1 MEDLKNVVEIKNKFV
16 CAQVFDR
23 VERYTRVVFELFKV
37 ETDFKAG
44 RVFIVRGEA
53 FKKTLAIYDI
63 MTEDTGVNIELRLKS
78 GNKKRFN
85 PVLTVE
91 DGSGKSF
98 DIMTLCPYWLT
109 AEKIAK
115 KLSAEVPFNHWKEG
129 SFIFGWSGSVC
140 KLSSVLDY
148 VKNFLRA
155 DSDGSFINFKPRLL
169 HIEKIINMTD
179 EEFTALNIH
188 DYTGGFKGGSFSEDI
203 GEESI
208 YNLSWPRKHSF
219 IQRVCLIR
227 TPSRW
232 IAIDPQG
239 YDYTRYVYFPLSW
252 CDMFAD
258 VVLCA
263 KEEIKEAA
271 KLKKGEEAK
280 QQQRQKRAYTL
291 HTKKAVKM
299 MDTLGVQPL
308 RKGQRITENRLTEN
322 LRAFLSACF
331 PETTFDI
338 RNTYTAF
345 ERDIVWSGSP
355 DSLDVSEA
363 VAVMQGD
370 AWECRSAEDGQ
381 TYTNMMDNDFTRKY
395 GKLGICRFFDEV

>member
-1 MEDLKNVVEIKNKFV
+1 MKELKKVVEIDNKFV

-23 VERYTRVVFELFKV
+23 VERFTRVVFELFKV

-44 RVFIVRGEA
+44 CVSVVRGEA

-63 MTEDTGVNIELRLKS
+63 MTDNTGANIELRLKS
-78 GNKKRFN
+78 GNKKRFK

-91 DGSGKSF
+91 DGSGKRP

-109 AEKIAK
+109 VEKMAK
-115 KLSAEVPFNHWKEG
+115 KLTAEVPFNHWKEG
-129 SFIFGWSGSVC
+129 RFILGWPGSVC
-140 KLSSVLDY
+140 KQSSILDY
-148 VKNFLRA
+148 VKSFLRI
-155 DSDGSFINFKPRLL
+155 DSDGSVMDFKPRLL
-169 HIEKIINMTD
+169 HIEKIIDMTD
-179 EEFTALNIH
+179 EELTALNIH

-232 IAIDPQG
+232 VAIDPQG
-239 YDYTRYVYFPLSW
+239 YNYTRYVYFPLSW
-252 CDMFAD
+252 RDMFAD

-271 KLKKGEEAK
+271 KLKKREEAK

-291 HTKKAVKM
+291 RTKKAVKM
-299 MDTLGVQPL
+299 METLGVRPL
-308 RKGQRITENRLTEN
+308 RKGQRITENRLTAN
-322 LRAFLSACF
+322 LRAYLSACF
-331 PETTFDI
+331 PEATFDI

-345 ERDIVWSGSP
+345 DRDIVWSGSP
-355 DSLDVSEA
+355 DRLDVSEA

-381 TYTNMMDNDFTRKY
+381 TYTKMIDNDFTQRY
-395 GKLGICRFFDEV
+395 GKLGVCRFFDEG

>member
-1 MEDLKNVVEIKNKFV
+1 MEDFKNVVEIKNKFV
-16 CAQVFDR
+16 CAQVFDC
-23 VERYTRVVFELFKV
+23 VERFTRVVFELFKV

-44 RVFIVRGEA
+44 CVSVVRGEA
-53 FKKTLAIYDI
+53 FKKTLALYDI
-63 MTEDTGVNIELRLKS
+63 MTDDTGANIELCLKS
-78 GNKKRFN
+78 GNKKRFK

-91 DGSGKSF
+91 DGSGKRP

-109 AEKIAK
+109 VEKMAK
-115 KLSAEVPFNHWKEG
+115 KLTAEVPFNHWKEG
-129 SFIFGWSGSVC
+129 SFIFGCPGPVC
-140 KLSSVLDY
+140 KISSILDY
-148 VKNFLRA
+148 VKSFLRA
-155 DSDGSFINFKPRLL
+155 DSYGSVMDFKPRLL
-169 HIEKIINMTD
+169 HIEKIVDMTD
-179 EEFTALNIH
+179 EELTALNIH

-203 GEESI
+203 GEESF

-219 IQRVCLIR
+219 IRRVSLIR

-232 IAIDPQG
+232 VAIDPQG

-252 CDMFAD
+252 RDMFAD
-258 VVLCA
+258 VVLRA
-263 KEEIKEAA
+263 REEIKEGAR
-271 KLKKGEEAK
+271 LKKRDEAK

-291 HTKKAVKM
+291 RTKKAVKM
-299 MDTLGVQPL
+299 METLGVQPL

-322 LRAFLSACF
+322 LRAYLSACF
-331 PETTFDI
+331 PEATFDI

-345 ERDIVWSGSP
+345 DRDIVWSGSP
-355 DSLDVSEA
+355 DRLGVSEA

-381 TYTNMMDNDFTRKY
+381 TYTNMIDNDFTRKY